1 MEFCDLTCRHAEW
14 PRQEALDGSGSCRT
28 FQALFCAKKDRLV
41 TKNAPCMEK
50 EKALPKNP
58 ESAKP

>member
-1 MEFCDLTCRHAEW
+1 MTCRHAEW

-50 EKALPKNP
+50 AHRKDAK
-58 ESAKP
+58 SAKQ